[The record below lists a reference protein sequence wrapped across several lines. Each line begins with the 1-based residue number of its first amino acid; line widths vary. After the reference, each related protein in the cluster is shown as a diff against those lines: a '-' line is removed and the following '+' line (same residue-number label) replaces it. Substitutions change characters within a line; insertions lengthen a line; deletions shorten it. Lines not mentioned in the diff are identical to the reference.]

1 MSKRSAKRA
10 VQVVDPKVAGIDLGS
25 AMHYAAVNPEFCDE
39 PVRSFGCFTCD
50 LRSMGEW
57 LQSNGVT
64 SVAMEATGVY
74 WMPVYEVLA
83 GMGLKVYLVDARKVH
98 NLPGRKSDVE
108 DCQWLRELHSCGLL
122 SSCFVPESEVLPL
135 KSYHR
140 QRDSL
145 TQMRANQ
152 IQMMQK
158 ALELMN
164 LQLHKVLSDV
174 TGVTGMEIIRAIL
187 AGERDPGVLASMRR
201 AGVKRT
207 EEDIVKAL
215 EGTFAEHHMFSLCQ
229 AVELYDKYGEMLK
242 AVDGQIEERLA
253 QWSAAYGREPVSS
266 GSKQTARKNQPHF
279 DLAGYLHGLTG
290 IDLTRING
298 LNALSVL
305 GIISECG
312 VDYSSWPTEK
322 RWTSWL
328 QLAPCN
334 RFSGGRRLRTPN
346 LPASGAVSKIFR
358 LAAQSLHHSSC
369 AFGCQLRRI
378 AARKGMQ
385 IAIKAIARKIAIAFY
400 NAMTKG
406 QEFVDQGAAAYEEQ
420 ILRQQI
426 KRAHK
431 LAQKLGFQMVPIVTG
446 FEPPMAT
453 VP

>member
-1 MSKRSAKRA
+1 
-10 VQVVDPKVAGIDLGS
+10 V
-25 AMHYAAVNPEFCDE
+25 H
-39 PVRSFGCFTCD
+39 
-50 LRSMGEW
+50 
-57 LQSNGVT
+57 
-64 SVAMEATGVY
+64 
-74 WMPVYEVLA
+74 
-83 GMGLKVYLVDARKVH
+83 LVDARKVH
-98 NLPGRKSDVE
+98 NLPGRKSDVQ
-108 DCQWLRELHSCGLL
+108 DCQWLRELHSFGLL
-122 SSCFVPESEVLPL
+122 SSCFVPEADVLPL

-145 TQMRANQ
+145 TQMHANQ

-164 LQLHKVLSDV
+164 LQLHKVLSDI
-174 TGVTGMEIIRAIL
+174 TGVTGMEIIRSIL
-187 AGERDPGVLASMRR
+187 AGERDPSVLASKRR

-215 EGTFAEHHMFSLCQ
+215 EGTFAEHHLFALSQ
-229 AVELYDKYGEMLK
+229 AVELYDKYGEMLG
-242 AVDGQIEERLA
+242 AVDGQIEQRLA
-253 QWSAAYGREPVSS
+253 QWSAAYGREPLIS
-266 GSKQTARKNQPHF
+266 GSKRTTRKNQPHF
-279 DLAGYLHGLTG
+279 DLAGYLHGLVG
-290 IDLTRING
+290 MDLTRING
-298 LNALSVL
+298 LDSLSVL
-305 GIISECG
+305 AIISECG
-312 VDYSSWPTEK
+312 VDYSAWPTHK

-346 LPASGAVSKIFR
+346 LPASGAVSKVFR
-358 LAAQSLHHSSC
+358 LAAQSLHNSSC

-378 AARKGMQ
+378 AARRGMQ

-420 ILRQQI
+420 ILRQQV

-431 LAQKLGFQMVPIVTG
+431 LAQKLGYQMVPITQG
-446 FEPPMAT
+446 FESAVAT